1 MTEEYCNWW
10 SSIPASV
17 RSFLLHDDF
26 SGKTIVPFCSMG
38 GGHFGQTIS
47 AIAKLVPESVI
58 REGLEVT
65 YSSYDRNEISAWL
78 EKSLPVQGE
87 DEGSS
92 LPGDKICEHSY
103 RTDIVPA
110 TARQD
115 GSITRICVSC
125 GTVESRSVIP
135 QAESLKLSKTSYTYN
150 GKLKKPG
157 ITIEDSQG
165 GMLTEGKD
173 YTLVYP
179 NHAKDPGIYKVA
191 ACFKGNYSGTIEGS
205 FSIKPKAVAIKKIS
219 PKKGAVLVKWK
230 KQKQVLSVY
239 EISYSTSRKF
249 TKKTTRSVISGKGR
263 ATSKSVSKLKTGQR
277 YYVRIRA
284 FRTLNVNG
292 KPKRLYSAWS
302 KTETVKAD

>member
-1 MTEEYCNWW
+1 MKKGKMIPIRTKLLGVILPVVMIIVIVLVAISY
-10 SSIPASV
+10 SISRA
-17 RSFLLHDDF
+17 
-26 SGKTIVPFCSMG
+26 
-38 GGHFGQTIS
+38 TIS
-47 AIAKLVPESVI
+47 RSAENLLNTSVDNQ
-58 REGLEVT
+58 V
-65 YSSYDRNEISAWL
+65 NEISAWL
-78 EKSLPVQGE
+78 ENSLPVQGE

-125 GTVESRSVIP
+125 GTVESRSVIT

-205 FSIKPKAVAIKKIS
+205 FSIKPKAVAISKIS
-219 PKKGAVLVKWK
+219 PKKFICLIPHCL
-230 KQKQVLSVY
+230 QC
-239 EISYSTSRKF
+239 
-249 TKKTTRSVISGKGR
+249 
-263 ATSKSVSKLKTGQR
+263 
-277 YYVRIRA
+277 
-284 FRTLNVNG
+284 
-292 KPKRLYSAWS
+292 
-302 KTETVKAD
+302 